1 MKLFARVCLLVTFA
15 LCSAQGVFAH
25 GSEHFPQIK
34 IVMNGLSLHVD
45 HASTPQ
51 ARAHGLQHKKY
62 MCDDCGM
69 LFEFEYPRI
78 VSFWMKNTFL
88 PLDIAYITEDG
99 LIVDIRPMEPFNEN
113 GILSNEDVLY
123 ALEMHQG
130 WFESHH
136 IKVGDTIQIQST
148 R

>member
-1 MKLFARVCLLVTFA
+1 MKSLMGVWIAIIFSVLNANT
-15 LCSAQGVFAH
+15 VFAH

-34 IVMNGLSLHVD
+34 VQMNGLSLHVD

-99 LIVDIRPMEPFNEN
+99 LIVDIRPMEPFNER

-130 WFESHH
+130 WFESHK
-136 IKVGDTIQIQST
+136 IKVGDTINIGE
-148 R
+148 